1 MRYIF
6 YILSTFLFLGC
17 GPGDHMDESMDDS
30 TVITTVNDTLYYGD
44 IINNDVIGLDLKL
57 MQQVQTIN
65 SNGEYPYEIAQA
77 LHDELYI
84 LNRKDYVIGILDP
97 ITNTIRKEIPLSF
110 YPRSIKINLNDTLL
124 TSANE
129 PAAAVITSDVASTS
143 YTDSS
148 YKDPVSYGG
157 SNATGHPVWVSTSEF
172 LLLDR
177 TENTLELYTKGSYTP
192 VDKLHT
198 KSSVHHILS
207 KNGIFYGISE
217 GEQNVVSPGIIKF
230 TVSNGKINLISERLL
245 SDLSGLPSDFLPAT
259 WGAHHGAFHP
269 TKDYIYIG
277 SAEGNVFVLDL
288 QNLDLA
294 DTFKAGKGIGHFTF
308 YNDMLITTNHYDT
321 FKSFH
326 DASDPTDHR
335 FIKNLYFSDQIY
347 DGITM
352 QSHTTHIVDN
362 KLYFMFNTDHDSTLY
377 KVDLDTISIDQT
389 IQLSNRYCLMGS
401 LVSESTTS
409 VGM

>member
-1 MRYIF
+1 
-6 YILSTFLFLGC
+6 
-17 GPGDHMDESMDDS
+17 MDESMDDS

-129 PAAAVITSDVASTS
+129 PAAAIITSDVASTS

-207 KNGIFYGISE
+207 KNGIFYGINE
-217 GEQNVVSPGIIKF
+217 GEQNVVSPGIVKF

-335 FIKNLYFSDQIY
+335 FIKNLYFSDHIY

-389 IQLSNRYCLMGS
+389 IQLANRYCLMGS

>member
-1 MRYIF
+1 
-6 YILSTFLFLGC
+6 
-17 GPGDHMDESMDDS
+17 MDESMDDS

-207 KNGIFYGISE
+207 KNGIFYGINE
-217 GEQNVVSPGIIKF
+217 GEQNVVSPGIVKF

-288 QNLDLA
+288 KNLDLA

>member
-1 MRYIF
+1 ML

-57 MQQVQTIN
+57 MQQVQTIS

-77 LHDELYI
+77 LHDELYV

-97 ITNTIRKEIPLSF
+97 ITNTIRSEIPLSF

-129 PAAAVITSDVASTS
+129 PAAAIITSDVASTS

-177 TENTLELYTKGSYTP
+177 TENTLELYTKGSYSP

-217 GEQNVVSPGIIKF
+217 GEQNVVSPGIVKF

-245 SDLSGLPSDFLPAT
+245 SELSGLPGDFLPAT

-288 QNLDLA
+288 QNLELA

-308 YNDMLITTNHYDT
+308 YNNMLITTNHYDT

-326 DASDPTDHR
+326 DASDPTNHL
-335 FIKNLYFSDQIY
+335 FIKNLYFSNQVY

-377 KVDLDTISIDQT
+377 KVDLDTVTIEQS

-401 LVSESTTS
+401 LVSETTTS